1 MPGWKTILF
10 LEHENA
16 MVIITTITAKKFSF
30 FIPPLRKN
38 IRGKKKS
45 SRFRG
50 GWVYFPKLHQTPAFC
65 CNVTYTF
72 REGGFNRSTHWTTF
86 WTKFKLLPL
95 QCTVVNISAFPLK
108 VPFPCTPP
116 SLALVF
122 SCTASIPLL
131 KEQQRALNNQS
142 SIKVL
147 FRLTA
152 PRNPC
157 TPHTLS
163 MHCFSD

>member
-1 MPGWKTILF
+1 MPRAWSPWIIIGNKSELKTVYKINLIKF
-10 LEHENA
+10 AIKCLGEKQFFFWSTENA
-16 MVIITTITAKKFSF
+16 MVIITTITAKKFF
-30 FIPPLRKN
+30 LFHPPPLAKKYLER
-38 IRGKKKS
+38 KKKS

-108 VPFPCTPP
+108 VPFPC
-116 SLALVF
+116 LHH
-122 SCTASIPLL
+122 PL
-131 KEQQRALNNQS
+131 
-142 SIKVL
+142 
-147 FRLTA
+147 
-152 PRNPC
+152 
-157 TPHTLS
+157 H
-163 MHCFSD
+163 